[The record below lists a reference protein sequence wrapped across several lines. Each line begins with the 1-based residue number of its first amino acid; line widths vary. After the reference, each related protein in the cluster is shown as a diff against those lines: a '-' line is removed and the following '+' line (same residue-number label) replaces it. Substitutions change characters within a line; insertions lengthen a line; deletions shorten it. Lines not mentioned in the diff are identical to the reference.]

1 MPCVRGGRPEPVKT
15 RTWGFGVG
23 AGLGIVLATLALTI
37 AGPAAMFAET
47 QTALGAWLDANLGRS
62 VWLFAIVL
70 TLYGL
75 NLHRLKGLL
84 AVTPTQKEVVEL
96 DQLIDVWTHLFI
108 GIGVI
113 WTAIGMRSA
122 LQSALGDPGAALVD
136 TADNVLQKLVDGGI
150 LLALTTTIVGGIGGY
165 VMRLVKTMLVGA
177 SLHDYYETLART
189 ETRELLLT
197 VQRIERKLTA
207 ISDVSEVELIHGVGG
222 DA

>member
-1 MPCVRGGRPEPVKT
+1 MKT

-23 AGLGIVLATLALTI
+23 AGLGIVLAMLALMIVEPT
-37 AGPAAMFAET
+37 AMLSESE
-47 QTALGAWLDANLGRS
+47 TALGAWLEVNLGHS
-62 VWLFAIVL
+62 VWLFIGVL
-70 TLYGL
+70 TLYGF
-75 NLHRLKGLL
+75 NLHRLQGLL
-84 AVTPTQKEVVEL
+84 RDTPTQKEVVEL

-122 LQSALGDPGAALVD
+122 LQTALGDPGAALVD
-136 TADNVLQKLVDGGI
+136 TADNVLEKLVDGGI

-165 VMRLVKTMLVGA
+165 LMRLVKTMRVGA
-177 SLHDYYETLART
+177 ALHDYYERLANV

-197 VQRIERKLTA
+197 LQRIEQRFIA
-207 ISDVSEVELIHGVGG
+207 NSDAREMQLIHGVGG

>member
-1 MPCVRGGRPEPVKT
+1 MSTGA
-15 RTWGFGVG
+15 WGFGVG
-23 AGLGIVLATLALTI
+23 AGLGMALTTLAILI
-37 AGPAAMFAET
+37 VDPAPAVAGGESAF
-47 QTALGAWLDANLGRS
+47 GGWIDANLGHS
-62 VWLFAIVL
+62 VWLFVAVL

-75 NLHRLKGLL
+75 NLRRLKKLL
-84 AVTPTQKEVVEL
+84 DDEPAHDDVVEL

-136 TADNVLQKLVDGGI
+136 TAGNVLQKLVDGGI

-165 VMRLVKTMLVGA
+165 LMRLVKTMLVGA
-177 SLHDYYETLART
+177 ALHNYYDALASAK
-189 ETRELLLT
+189 TRALLES
-197 VQRIERKLTA
+197 VQRIERTLT
-207 ISDVSEVELIHGVGG
+207 ELTGARDMDLVHGVGG